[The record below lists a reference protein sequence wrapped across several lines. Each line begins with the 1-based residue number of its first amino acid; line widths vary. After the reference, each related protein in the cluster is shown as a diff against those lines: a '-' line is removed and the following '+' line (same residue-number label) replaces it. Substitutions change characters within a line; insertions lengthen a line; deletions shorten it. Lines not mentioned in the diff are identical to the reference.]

1 MILSQDALTPSE
13 EYIQREAEKGV
24 SMPTLPA
31 VSVPSNLK
39 PITVVGIIGTM
50 IVLTAMIF

>member
-1 MILSQDALTPSE
+1 MILSQDYTPSE
-13 EYIQREAEKGV
+13 EYIQREAEKGI

-31 VSVPSNLK
+31 VSVPSALK

-50 IVLTAMIF
+50 IVLTAIIF